1 MQTFAKFY
9 LENAPNLVQDV
20 GYIPLPSS
28 EYDNE
33 SQKVVKLFK
42 VVILR
47 ISLVAK
53 PYYRCSTVCLFKK
66 YE

>member
-33 SQKVVKLFK
+33 SQKLLNFLK
-42 VVILR
+42 
-47 ISLVAK
+47 
-53 PYYRCSTVCLFKK
+53 
-66 YE
+66 